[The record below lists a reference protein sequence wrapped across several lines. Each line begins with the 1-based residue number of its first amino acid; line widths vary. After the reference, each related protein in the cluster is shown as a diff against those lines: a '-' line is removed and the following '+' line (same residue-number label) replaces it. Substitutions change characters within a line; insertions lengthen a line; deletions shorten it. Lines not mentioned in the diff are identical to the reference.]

1 MQSSLMLIDLL
12 KQAGA
17 FAGLSVSVVLY
28 PLDTLKTRIQAPWY
42 RELYG
47 STVASRNPALYRGLY
62 QGVGTV
68 IIVAVPSAGVFFS
81 TYEGLKYALRSSSLP
96 TPIVHA
102 LSSAVAQVIN
112 CAIVIPVEVIKQNAQ
127 VVTQIPKNLRS
138 QFHTLEIARH
148 LIKQHPSRLWRGY
161 SALLMRDLPFTALQ
175 FPMLE
180 HIKKALLARS
190 KSRKKENGNSTT
202 LHLLEHLKIAG
213 LSGSVAGSAA
223 ALVTTPAD
231 VVKTRM
237 MLEVGYDRLNQQGR
251 NVTASIGSRSQW
263 QIARRGTMRIY
274 RDIWV
279 EEGLRGLF
287 RGGLIR
293 TAWTAV
299 GNGLFISCYE
309 GAKLTLQTER
319 VKTLE

>member
-1 MQSSLMLIDLL
+1 MLIDLL

-112 CAIVIPVEVIKQNAQ
+112 CAIVIPGEVIKQNAQ

-180 HIKKALLARS
+180 HIKKCITS
-190 KSRKKENGNSTT
+190 
-202 LHLLEHLKIAG
+202 
-213 LSGSVAGSAA
+213 
-223 ALVTTPAD
+223 
-231 VVKTRM
+231 
-237 MLEVGYDRLNQQGR
+237 
-251 NVTASIGSRSQW
+251 
-263 QIARRGTMRIY
+263 
-274 RDIWV
+274 
-279 EEGLRGLF
+279 
-287 RGGLIR
+287 
-293 TAWTAV
+293 
-299 GNGLFISCYE
+299 
-309 GAKLTLQTER
+309 
-319 VKTLE
+319 